1 MTHPYPW
8 VKWYALLIFSG
19 IILFQRAIREI
30 DMASLQD
37 QLLKAGLVDEK
48 KAKKAKKDKRKQ
60 NKVAHKSKEQ
70 LVDETKL
77 AAQQAKAEKAE
88 KDRELNR
95 QRQQEAE
102 QKAFAAQVKQLIQ
115 VNKIDKGKADIG
127 YNFEHAGKFKKIY
140 VNAELQNLLSR
151 GRLAIVA
158 FSEADETVFEVVPV
172 PVAEKIAQRDESSV
186 ILINNKEDTSTTIT
200 SEEEDWYADYEIP
213 DDLMW

>member
-1 MTHPYPW
+1 
-8 VKWYALLIFSG
+8 
-19 IILFQRAIREI
+19 
-30 DMASLQD
+30 MASLQD
-37 QLLKAGLVDEK
+37 QLLKAWLVDEK

-70 LVDETKL
+70 VVDEAKL
-77 AAQQAKAEKAE
+77 AAQQTKAEKTE

-158 FSEADETVFEVVPV
+158 FSEANETTFEVVPV

-186 ILINNKEDTSTTIT
+186 ILLNDTEQASAST
-200 SEEEDWYADYEIP
+200 SEEDDWYADYEIP